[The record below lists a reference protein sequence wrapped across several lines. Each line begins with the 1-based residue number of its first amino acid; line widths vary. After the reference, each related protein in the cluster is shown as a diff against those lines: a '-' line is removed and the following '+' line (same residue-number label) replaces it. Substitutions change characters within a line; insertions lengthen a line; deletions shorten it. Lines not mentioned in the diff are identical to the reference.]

1 MRHLS
6 PSSAGLP
13 RLPGPLP
20 IALAGLLA
28 LLLAMGI
35 GRFAFTALLP
45 QMRDEGLLDVASGG
59 LLAASNYLGYLA
71 GALWAAFSRRADASR
86 RLLAGLLFSVGSTL
100 AMGLELGFP
109 LWCGVRFLSG
119 VASAA
124 VYVYATG
131 IVLRSLA
138 ACHAAGWSGLHYMG
152 VGTGIVVSALLA
164 RYMTEAGSALEG
176 WRWLGVVAAL
186 GALAVAVVL
195 LPLGR
200 ADPPVVGEQPAP
212 AGTGEP
218 PMGWLA
224 AAYGLAGFGYI
235 VNATFLPLMLRG
247 QDGTAGA
254 ALDGWL
260 VVGLAALPAT
270 LFWVR
275 LSFRWGVYPALIS
288 ATLIQAVGVALPV
301 LVNGVAAALAGA
313 ALLGATFMGIAGLSQ
328 WLARVPD
335 PRVTARRIGLITAC
349 YGVGQV
355 FGPLL
360 VALRGP
366 GGGFAVPV
374 LAASMALLC
383 SAVLLEVSRRRER
396 LA

>member
-1 MRHLS
+1 MGHLS
-6 PSSAGLP
+6 QSFSGSQLFSAP
-13 RLPGPLP
+13 QS
-20 IALAGLLA
+20 IAVAGLLA

-59 LLAASNYLGYLA
+59 LLAAANYLGYLA
-71 GALWAAFSRRADASR
+71 GALWAAFSRRADAAR
-86 RLLAGLLFSVGSTL
+86 RLLAGLLVSVGTTL

-138 ACHAAGWSGLHYMG
+138 ACQAAGWSGLHYMG
-152 VGTGIVVSALLA
+152 VGSGIVVSALLA
-164 RYMTEAGSALEG
+164 RHMTVAGSALEG

-186 GALAVAVVL
+186 GAMAVMVVL

-200 ADPPVVGEQPAP
+200 SASPADEQGVP
-212 AGTGEP
+212 AGSGGP

-247 QDGTAGA
+247 QAGTASA

-288 ATLIQAVGVALPV
+288 ATLIQAMGVALPV
-301 LVNGVAAALAGA
+301 LMDGVAAAMAGA

-366 GGGFAVPV
+366 AGGFAVPV
-374 LAASMALLC
+374 LAASAALLC
-383 SAVLLEVSRRRER
+383 SAVLLELSRRRER

>member
-1 MRHLS
+1 MGHLS
-6 PSSAGLP
+6 QSFSGSQRFSAP
-13 RLPGPLP
+13 QS
-20 IALAGLLA
+20 IAVAGLLA

-59 LLAASNYLGYLA
+59 LLAAANYLGYLA
-71 GALWAAFSRRADASR
+71 GALWAAFSRRADAAR
-86 RLLAGLLFSVGSTL
+86 RLLAGLLVSVGTTL

-138 ACHAAGWSGLHYMG
+138 ACQAAGWSGLHYMG
-152 VGTGIVVSALLA
+152 VGSGIVVSALLA
-164 RYMTEAGSALEG
+164 RYMTVAGSALEG

-186 GALAVAVVL
+186 GAMAVMVVL

-200 ADPPVVGEQPAP
+200 SASPADEQSVP
-212 AGTGEP
+212 AGSGGP

-247 QDGTAGA
+247 QAGTASA

-288 ATLIQAVGVALPV
+288 ATLIQAMGVALPV
-301 LVNGVAAALAGA
+301 LMDGVAAAMAGA

-366 GGGFAVPV
+366 AGGFAVPV
-374 LAASMALLC
+374 LAASAALLC
-383 SAVLLEVSRRRER
+383 SAVLLELSRRRER

>member
-1 MRHLS
+1 MRLLS
-6 PSSAGLP
+6 PSFSGVQ
-13 RLPGPLP
+13 RSPGPLP
-20 IALAGLLA
+20 IAVAGLLA

-35 GRFAFTALLP
+35 GRFGFTALLP

-71 GALWAAFSRRADASR
+71 GALWAAFSRRADAAH
-86 RLLAGLLFSVGSTL
+86 RLLAGLLVSVVTTL
-100 AMGLELGFP
+100 AMGLELGF
-109 LWCGVRFLSG
+109 LWWCGVRFLSG

-138 ACHAAGWSGLHYMG
+138 ACQAAGWSGLHYMG
-152 VGTGIVVSALLA
+152 VGGGIVLSALLA
-164 RYMTEAGSALEG
+164 RHMMVAGSALEG
-176 WRWLGVVAAL
+176 WRWLGLLAAL
-186 GALAVAVVL
+186 GAVAVAVVL
-195 LPLGR
+195 LPLAR
-200 ADPPVVGEQPAP
+200 SAP
-212 AGTGEP
+212 ALGEPAVPAESAGP

-235 VNATFLPLMLRG
+235 VNATFLPLMLRA
-247 QDGTAGA
+247 QDGTASA

-260 VVGLAALPAT
+260 VVGVAALPAT

-301 LVNGVAAALAGA
+301 LVSGVTAAMAGA

-335 PRVTARRIGLITAC
+335 PRATARRIGLITAC

-355 FGPLL
+355 AGPLL

-366 GGGFAVPV
+366 AGGFALPV
-374 LAASMALLC
+374 LAASAALLC
-383 SAVLLEVSRRRER
+383 SALLLEVSRRREH
-396 LA
+396 LG

>member
-6 PSSAGLP
+6 RSLAGLP
-13 RLPGPLP
+13 RLPRPLP
-20 IALAGLLA
+20 IAVAGFLA

-35 GRFAFTALLP
+35 GRFGFTALLP

-71 GALWAAFSRRADASR
+71 GALWAAFSRRANAAR
-86 RLLAGLLFSVGSTL
+86 RLLAGLVVSVVTTL
-100 AMGLELGFP
+100 AMGLALGFP
-109 LWCGVRFLSG
+109 LWCGLRFLSG

-138 ACHAAGWSGLHYMG
+138 ACQAAGWSGLHYMG
-152 VGTGIVVSALLA
+152 VGSGIVVSALLA
-164 RYMTEAGSALEG
+164 WHMTVVGSTLEG

-186 GALAVAVVL
+186 GAMVVAAVLA
-195 LPLGR
+195 PLGR
-200 ADPPVVGEQPAP
+200 PESPVDRADG
-212 AGTGEP
+212 AGASGP

-247 QDGTAGA
+247 QAGTASA

-288 ATLIQAVGVALPV
+288 ATLVQAVGVALPV
-301 LVNGVAAALAGA
+301 LVDGVAAAMVGA

-335 PRVTARRIGLITAC
+335 PRATARRIGLITAC

-366 GGGFAVPV
+366 GGGFAMPV
-374 LAASMALLC
+374 LTASVALLC
-383 SAVLLEVSRRRER
+383 SAVLLELSRRRER

>member
-6 PSSAGLP
+6 PSFPPLP
-13 RLPGPLP
+13 RLSGPLA

-28 LLLAMGI
+28 LLLAMGV

-71 GALWAAFSRRADASR
+71 GALWAAFSRRADAAR
-86 RLLAGLLFSVGSTL
+86 RLLGGLLVSVGSTL

-119 VASAA
+119 VASAV

-138 ACHAAGWSGLHYMG
+138 ACQAPGWSGLHYMG
-152 VGTGIVVSALLA
+152 VGSGIVVSALLA
-164 RYMTEAGSALEG
+164 RYMTVAGSALEG

-186 GALAVAVVL
+186 GAMAVMVVL

-200 ADPPVVGEQPAP
+200 SASPADEGTVQ
-212 AGTGEP
+212 AGSGGP

-247 QDGTAGA
+247 QAGTASA

-288 ATLIQAVGVALPV
+288 ATLIQAMGVALPV
-301 LVNGVAAALAGA
+301 LMDGVTAAMAGA

-335 PRVTARRIGLITAC
+335 PQVTARRIGLITAC

-355 FGPLL
+355 AGPLL

-366 GGGFAVPV
+366 SGGFVVPV
-374 LAASMALLC
+374 LAASVALLC

>member
-1 MRHLS
+1 MGHLS
-6 PSSAGLP
+6 QSFSGSQRFSAP
-13 RLPGPLP
+13 QS
-20 IALAGLLA
+20 IAVAGLLA

-59 LLAASNYLGYLA
+59 LLAAANYLGYLA
-71 GALWAAFSRRADASR
+71 GALWAAFSRRADAAR
-86 RLLAGLLFSVGSTL
+86 RLLAGLLVSVGTTL

-138 ACHAAGWSGLHYMG
+138 ACQAAGWSGLHYMG
-152 VGTGIVVSALLA
+152 VGSGIVVSALLA
-164 RYMTEAGSALEG
+164 RHMTVAGSALEG

-186 GALAVAVVL
+186 GAMAVMVVL

-200 ADPPVVGEQPAP
+200 SASPADEQSVP
-212 AGTGEP
+212 AGSGGP

-247 QDGTAGA
+247 QAGTASA

-288 ATLIQAVGVALPV
+288 ATLIQAMGVALPV
-301 LVNGVAAALAGA
+301 LMDGVAAAMAGA

-366 GGGFAVPV
+366 AGGFAVPV
-374 LAASMALLC
+374 LAASAALLC
-383 SAVLLEVSRRRER
+383 SAVLLELSRRRER

>member
-6 PSSAGLP
+6 RSLAGLL
-13 RLPGPLP
+13 RFPGPLS
-20 IALAGLLA
+20 IAVAGFLA

-71 GALWAAFSRRADASR
+71 GALWAAFSRRANAAR
-86 RLLAGLLFSVGSTL
+86 RLLAGLAVSVVTTL

-109 LWCGVRFLSG
+109 LWCGLRFLSG

-138 ACHAAGWSGLHYMG
+138 ACQAAGWSGLHYMG
-152 VGTGIVVSALLA
+152 VGSGIVVSALLA
-164 RYMTEAGSALEG
+164 RHMTVVGSALEG

-186 GALAVAVVL
+186 GAMVVAAVLA
-195 LPLGR
+195 PLGR
-200 ADPPVVGEQPAP
+200 QELPVDRADG
-212 AGTGEP
+212 AGASGP

-247 QDGTAGA
+247 QAGTASA

-275 LSFRWGVYPALIS
+275 LSFRWGVYPALIC
-288 ATLIQAVGVALPV
+288 ATLVQAVGVALPV
-301 LVNGVAAALAGA
+301 LVDGVAAAMAGA

-335 PRVTARRIGLITAC
+335 PRATARRIGLITAC

-366 GGGFAVPV
+366 GGGFAMPV
-374 LAASMALLC
+374 LTASVALLC
-383 SAVLLEVSRRRER
+383 SAVLLELSRRRER

>member
-6 PSSAGLP
+6 PSFPPLP
-13 RLPGPLP
+13 RLSGPLA

-28 LLLAMGI
+28 LLLAMGV

-71 GALWAAFSRRADASR
+71 GALWAAFSRRADAAR
-86 RLLAGLLFSVGSTL
+86 RLLGGLLVSVGSTL

-119 VASAA
+119 VASAV

-138 ACHAAGWSGLHYMG
+138 ACQAPGWSGLHYMG
-152 VGTGIVVSALLA
+152 VGSGIVVSALLA
-164 RYMTEAGSALEG
+164 RYMTVAGSALEG

-186 GALAVAVVL
+186 GAMAVMVVL

-200 ADPPVVGEQPAP
+200 SASPADEGTVQ
-212 AGTGEP
+212 AGSGGP

-247 QDGTAGA
+247 QAGTASA

-288 ATLIQAVGVALPV
+288 ATLIQAMGVALPV
-301 LVNGVAAALAGA
+301 LMDGVAAAMAGA

-335 PRVTARRIGLITAC
+335 PQVTARRIGLITAC

-355 FGPLL
+355 AGPLL

-366 GGGFAVPV
+366 SGGFVVPV
-374 LAASMALLC
+374 LAASVALLC

>member
-1 MRHLS
+1 MGHLS
-6 PSSAGLP
+6 QSFSGSQRFSAP
-13 RLPGPLP
+13 QS
-20 IALAGLLA
+20 IAVAGLLA

-59 LLAASNYLGYLA
+59 LLAAANYLGYLA
-71 GALWAAFSRRADASR
+71 GALWAAFSRRADAAR
-86 RLLAGLLFSVGSTL
+86 RLLAGLLVSVGTTL

-138 ACHAAGWSGLHYMG
+138 ACQAAGWSGLHYMG
-152 VGTGIVVSALLA
+152 VGSGIVVSALLA
-164 RYMTEAGSALEG
+164 RHMTVAGSALEG

-186 GALAVAVVL
+186 GAMAVMVVL

-200 ADPPVVGEQPAP
+200 SASPADEQGVP
-212 AGTGEP
+212 AGSGGP

-247 QDGTAGA
+247 QAGTASA

-288 ATLIQAVGVALPV
+288 ATLIQAMGVALPV
-301 LVNGVAAALAGA
+301 LMDGVAAAMAGA

-366 GGGFAVPV
+366 AGGFAVPV
-374 LAASMALLC
+374 LAASAALLC
-383 SAVLLEVSRRRER
+383 SAVLLELSRRRER

>member
-1 MRHLS
+1 MMRLFS
-6 PSSAGLP
+6 PSFAGLQRFSGP
-13 RLPGPLP
+13 RP

-71 GALWAAFSRRADASR
+71 GALWAAFSRRADAAR
-86 RLLAGLLFSVGSTL
+86 RLSAGLLVSVVTTL
-100 AMGLELGFP
+100 AMGLELGFS

-119 VASAA
+119 VASAV

-138 ACHAAGWSGLHYMG
+138 ACQAAGWSGLHYMG
-152 VGTGIVVSALLA
+152 VGSGIVVSALLA
-164 RYMTEAGSALEG
+164 RHMTVAGSALAG

-186 GALAVAVVL
+186 GAVAVAVVL

-200 ADPPVVGEQPAP
+200 SASPADEQTVP
-212 AGTGEP
+212 AGSGGP

-247 QDGTAGA
+247 QDGTASA

-260 VVGLAALPAT
+260 MVGLAALPAT

-301 LVNGVAAALAGA
+301 LVSGVPAAMAGA

-366 GGGFAVPV
+366 AGGFAVPV
-374 LAASMALLC
+374 LAASAALLC

>member
-1 MRHLS
+1 M
-6 PSSAGLP
+6 
-13 RLPGPLP
+13 
-20 IALAGLLA
+20 AGLLA

-59 LLAASNYLGYLA
+59 LLAAANYLGYLA
-71 GALWAAFSRRADASR
+71 GALWAAFSRRADAAR
-86 RLLAGLLFSVGSTL
+86 RLLAGLLVSVGTTL

-138 ACHAAGWSGLHYMG
+138 ACQAAGWSGLHYMG
-152 VGTGIVVSALLA
+152 VGSGIVVSALLA
-164 RYMTEAGSALEG
+164 RYMTVAGSALEG

-186 GALAVAVVL
+186 GAMAVMVVL

-200 ADPPVVGEQPAP
+200 SASPADEQSVP
-212 AGTGEP
+212 AGSGGP

-247 QDGTAGA
+247 QAGTASA

-288 ATLIQAVGVALPV
+288 ATLIQAMGVALPV
-301 LVNGVAAALAGA
+301 LMDGVAAAMAGA

-366 GGGFAVPV
+366 AGGFAVPV
-374 LAASMALLC
+374 LAASAALLC
-383 SAVLLEVSRRRER
+383 SAVLLELSRRRER

>member
-1 MRHLS
+1 MGHLS
-6 PSSAGLP
+6 QSFSGSQRFSAP
-13 RLPGPLP
+13 QS
-20 IALAGLLA
+20 IAVAGLLA

-59 LLAASNYLGYLA
+59 LLAAANYLGYLA
-71 GALWAAFSRRADASR
+71 GALWAAFSRRADAAR
-86 RLLAGLLFSVGSTL
+86 RLLAGLLVSVGTTL

-138 ACHAAGWSGLHYMG
+138 ACQAAGWSGLHYMG
-152 VGTGIVVSALLA
+152 VGSGIVVSALLA
-164 RYMTEAGSALEG
+164 RHMTVAGSALEG

-186 GALAVAVVL
+186 GAMAVMVVL
-195 LPLGR
+195 LPPGR
-200 ADPPVVGEQPAP
+200 SASPADEQGVP
-212 AGTGEP
+212 AGSGGP

-247 QDGTAGA
+247 QAGTASA

-288 ATLIQAVGVALPV
+288 ATLIQAMGVALPV
-301 LVNGVAAALAGA
+301 LMDGVAAAMAGA

-366 GGGFAVPV
+366 AGGFAVPV
-374 LAASMALLC
+374 LAASAALLC
-383 SAVLLEVSRRRER
+383 SAVLLELSRRRER

>member
-6 PSSAGLP
+6 PSFPPLP
-13 RLPGPLP
+13 RLSGPLA

-28 LLLAMGI
+28 LLLAMGV

-71 GALWAAFSRRADASR
+71 GALWAAFSRRVDAAR
-86 RLLAGLLFSVGSTL
+86 RLLGGLLVSVGSTL

-119 VASAA
+119 VASAV

-138 ACHAAGWSGLHYMG
+138 ACQASGWSGLHYMG
-152 VGTGIVVSALLA
+152 VGSGIVVSALLA
-164 RYMTEAGSALEG
+164 RYMTVAGSALEG

-186 GALAVAVVL
+186 GAMAVMVVL

-200 ADPPVVGEQPAP
+200 SASPADE
-212 AGTGEP
+212 GTVQVSSGGP

-247 QDGTAGA
+247 QAGTASA

-288 ATLIQAVGVALPV
+288 ATLIQAMGVALPV
-301 LVNGVAAALAGA
+301 LMDGVTAAMAGA

-335 PRVTARRIGLITAC
+335 PQVTARRIGLITAC

-355 FGPLL
+355 AGPLL

-366 GGGFAVPV
+366 SGGFVVPV
-374 LAASMALLC
+374 LAASVALLC

>member
-1 MRHLS
+1 
-6 PSSAGLP
+6 
-13 RLPGPLP
+13 
-20 IALAGLLA
+20 
-28 LLLAMGI
+28 
-35 GRFAFTALLP
+35 
-45 QMRDEGLLDVASGG
+45 
-59 LLAASNYLGYLA
+59 
-71 GALWAAFSRRADASR
+71 
-86 RLLAGLLFSVGSTL
+86 LLAGLLVSVGTTL

-138 ACHAAGWSGLHYMG
+138 ACQAAGWSGLHYMG
-152 VGTGIVVSALLA
+152 VGSGIVVSALLA
-164 RYMTEAGSALEG
+164 RHMTVAGSALEG

-186 GALAVAVVL
+186 GAMAVMVVL

-200 ADPPVVGEQPAP
+200 SASPADEQGVP
-212 AGTGEP
+212 AGSGGP

-247 QDGTAGA
+247 QAGTASA

-288 ATLIQAVGVALPV
+288 ATLIQAMGVALPV
-301 LVNGVAAALAGA
+301 LMDGVAAAMAGA

-366 GGGFAVPV
+366 AGGFAVPV
-374 LAASMALLC
+374 LAASAALLC
-383 SAVLLEVSRRRER
+383 SAVLLELSRRRER